1 MIVWDC
7 GWLLCLISHCCF
19 CCLWLVWLVWYL
31 PVGGLCYLLCGVVG
45 WCCGWGG
52 VARFVYGL
60 LVVCCGIVCIVVVL
74 LCLLVGELW
83 CVIYC
88 LVSCLVWVAIQ
99 LVGYLVASGCL
110 LVGCVAL
117 FLLIVVWLNSV
128 VFIGS
133 FVLVFVA

>member
-1 MIVWDC
+1 MFTCW
-7 GWLLCLISHCCF
+7 
-19 CCLWLVWLVWYL
+19 
-31 PVGGLCYLLCGVVG
+31 
-45 WCCGWGG
+45 
-52 VARFVYGL
+52 
-60 LVVCCGIVCIVVVL
+60 
-74 LCLLVGELW
+74 ELW

-88 LVSCLVWVAIQ
+88 LVSCLIWVAIQ

-133 FVLVFVA
+133 FVLVFVAWFVLLRLIPIVHIACWLIVLR